1 MHQSPFEDLD
11 GFQVACCHFLLVN
24 TEETLERLA
33 NLSMDLD
40 LIRTPSAPAEKLA
53 MGVAE
58 FETYIR
64 NNQESIPN
72 FGERYRQGETIST
85 EFVESTINQVVSK
98 RFVKLQQ
105 MHWTL
110 RGAHLLLQTRTKVL
124 NNNELEGVFRR
135 WYPLF
140 RVQSRAA

>member
-1 MHQSPFEDLD
+1 LATSNEGLILPARVD
-11 GFQVACCHFLLVN
+11 AANLLWHGNVD
-24 TEETLERLA
+24 EALERLA

-40 LIRTPSAPAEKLA
+40 WIRKHAAPAEKLSMA
-53 MGVAE
+53 VTE

-85 EFVESTINQVVSK
+85 AFVESTINQVVSR

-124 NNNELEGVFRR
+124 NKELEEVFRR

-140 RVQSRAA
+140 RVQCQAA